1 MLSYEL
7 KFLLILNVALVPV
20 FGTLVPATLLYGPV
34 GCEAVPAM
42 VIAVIAPAASL
53 LTCVTVIVAS
63 LAGLAPLKFEPGITN
78 CCPTAYPEPGVCIP
92 SVRST
97 V

>member
-42 VIAVIAPAASL
+42 VIAVIAPAAVSYTH
-53 LTCVTVIVAS
+53 LT
-63 LAGLAPLKFEPGITN
+63 L
-78 CCPTAYPEPGVCIP
+78 PTKA
-92 SVRST
+92 
-97 V
+97 